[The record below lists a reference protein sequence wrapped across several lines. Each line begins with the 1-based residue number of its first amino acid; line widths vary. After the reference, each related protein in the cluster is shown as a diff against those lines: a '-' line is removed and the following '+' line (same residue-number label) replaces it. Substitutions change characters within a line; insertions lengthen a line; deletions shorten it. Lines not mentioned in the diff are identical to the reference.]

1 MAFHGTT
8 LELTQFLN
16 KNNIDIILLVETH
29 LTNKNNFQIRVCSFY
44 RTDHPDGKAHGGT
57 GILIRE
63 RIKHDFHQRF
73 ATNYLKATSIKVQ
86 SGNGNLTMAAVYCP
100 PRFTIS
106 EGQFMDFYNLLGH
119 RFIATEDSNRQTH
132 ALGITPCHSQRK
144 AIIQCNHKTEQQ
156 IRQNKSAN

>member
-1 MAFHGTT
+1 MWNANGVSRHN
-8 LELTQFLN
+8 LEVTQFLN
-16 KNNIDIILLVETH
+16 DNNIDIILLVETH

-86 SGNGNLTMAAVYCP
+86 SGNGNLTMAAVFNVILFRKCLWTEYIQL
-100 PRFTIS
+100 TI
-106 EGQFMDFYNLLGH
+106 
-119 RFIATEDSNRQTH
+119 
-132 ALGITPCHSQRK
+132 
-144 AIIQCNHKTEQQ
+144 
-156 IRQNKSAN
+156 